1 MILLIP
7 RVESTKV
14 EIVPA
19 NIKLWDLT
27 KIPDICNWPTAYEAK
42 WKDISS
48 ADEIE
53 SLLYTYSLPTSQKR
67 EKGNRACS
75 PLKSRLSLRFDPF
88 LRYRSGRDLG
98 LDFIHPLIKRG

>member
-1 MILLIP
+1 
-7 RVESTKV
+7 VESTKV

-75 PLKSRLSLRFDPF
+75 PLNQGSPF
-88 LRYRSGRDLG
+88 ASIPSSAIAPEGTSA
-98 LDFIHPLIKRG
+98 